1 MAPLPFN
8 LVLPLVILP
17 VLYLVALVLYRLYL
31 HPLANFPG
39 RKLHAISAVPCA
51 YSMVKGRLPFKNRL
65 LHEKHGSVIRI
76 TPNELSFNTAQAWVD
91 IYGFK
96 PAGHTQLLRDPIHIG
111 SMDPLK
117 GVYPMTLLNGA
128 EHGRQRRAWSYAF
141 SDRSLRES
149 EEQVQAHVV
158 KLINHLRQREGDE
171 VNLARWLSM
180 TTFEIIGDLTFAEPF
195 GCLGED
201 NDESWYKLNYATF
214 RMAALEQ
221 ATRRLAEVNSWRQ
234 WCLMALIPHSW
245 RQLRFDHL
253 AYSRDKVLRRLEK
266 EEEPERAD
274 FIECTL
280 KHQDRFDLND
290 TEIIVNGA
298 TFIAAG
304 SETLSN
310 LLSGLVAQLLYNPAK
325 CEKLRHEIRSSFTK
339 SEEINHDQT
348 ITLPYLNA
356 CIEEALRLK
365 PPVGEGLLR
374 RVPKEGATI
383 DGYSIPG
390 GTSVSVDPWAASH
403 NEGNFRD
410 CDDFVPERWLADKEH
425 YFAGDKRKAAQPF
438 SLGPQGCLGK
448 QLAYMEM
455 RLIMCH
461 LLWNFNIKSTD
472 GAWQWDSAGQMK
484 NLRIYVVWEKPPL
497 NVRLKSVTT

>member
-1 MAPLPFN
+1 
-8 LVLPLVILP
+8 
-17 VLYLVALVLYRLYL
+17 
-31 HPLANFPG
+31 
-39 RKLHAISAVPCA
+39 
-51 YSMVKGRLPFKNRL
+51 MVRGRLPFKNRL

-76 TPNELSFNTAQAWVD
+76 APNELSFNTAQAWVD

-96 PAGHTQLLRDPIHIG
+96 SGNHAQLPRDPIHIG
-111 SMDPLK
+111 SVDPLN

-128 EHGRQRRAWSYAF
+128 AHGRQRRAWSYAF
-141 SDRSLRES
+141 SDRSVREN
-149 EEQVQAHVV
+149 EEHIQVHVV

-171 VNLARWLSM
+171 VNLVRWLTM
-180 TTFEIIGDLTFAEPF
+180 TTFEIVGELTFGEPF

-201 NDESWYKLNYATF
+201 NDESWHTLNYATF

-221 ATRRLAEVNSWRQ
+221 ATRRLAEVNSWGQ

-245 RQLRFDHL
+245 RQLRYDHL
-253 AYSRDKVLRRLEK
+253 TYSRDKVLRRLEK
-266 EEEPERAD
+266 GKTERED
-274 FIECTL
+274 FINHTL
-280 KHQDRFDLND
+280 KHRDRFDLND
-290 TEIIVNGA
+290 TEIVVNGA

-310 LLSGLVAQLLYNPAK
+310 LLSGLVAQLLYNPEK
-325 CEKLRHEIRSSFTK
+325 CEKLRREIRSSFPK
-339 SEEINHDQT
+339 AEDINHDET
-348 ITLPYLNA
+348 TKLPYLNA

-383 DGYSIPG
+383 DGHWVPG
-390 GTSVSVDPWAASH
+390 GSSVSVDPWAASH

-410 CDDFVPERWLADKEH
+410 CDDFVPERWLADKGD
-425 YFAGDKRKAAQPF
+425 YFAGDKLKATQPF

-461 LLWNFNIKSTD
+461 LIWNFNIESTD
-472 GAWQWDSAGQMK
+472 GAWQWDPAGQMK
-484 NLRIYVVWEKPPL
+484 NLRVYVVWEKPPL
-497 NVRLKSVTT
+497 NVKLKSVTI